1 MILGYF
7 FLSRKQYELVH
18 IFKPRDKEIDA
29 KKVIIV
35 ISSSLS
41 PNI

>member
-1 MILGYF
+1 MF
-7 FLSRKQYELVH
+7 FFREEKQCESVH
-18 IFKPRDKEIDA
+18 IFEPRDKEIDA

-35 ISSSLS
+35 ISSSRG